1 MECAELGFTFTTAQ
15 QVAENIAQTLAYS
28 ETQGSCWLRG
38 SLAAVHLVPNS
49 ATSCTRAQM
58 RVVMRVNR
66 TEVARMLS
74 VDRWVSLQTFE
85 MDAKVLERHDVPQW
99 IISESVDGSAHSNLA
114 CAKHLAELLL
124 LLLDKMTQIAHQDH
138 RTFASWFWHTINNT
152 KHEDQMPPALNY
164 SQRIG
169 LMDLA
174 DAWRDH
180 IVSVWQSVGAL
191 PPLPPLPPLPSLPPL
206 PPLPPL
212 NEKVLHEEPP
222 LPPKLDAKE
231 FPALG
236 ASPGASPGALRER
249 ATLDCTKVHS
259 TLDPDCS
266 VCIPKINQDDAAR
279 LWRVAW
285 LGDST
290 CNEALWL
297 RCGQSPQNIA
307 GGY

>member
-15 QVAENIAQTLAYS
+15 EIAENVAQTLAYS
-28 ETQGSCWLRG
+28 ETQGSSWLCT

-49 ATSCTRAQM
+49 AASGTCAKM
-58 RVVMRVNR
+58 RVVMRVHR

-74 VDRWVSLQTFE
+74 VDRWVSLQTFD
-85 MDAKVLERHDVPQW
+85 MDAEVIERHDVPQW
-99 IISESVDGSAHSNLA
+99 IIVESADGPAHSNLA

-124 LLLDKMTQIAHQDH
+124 LLQGKMAQIAHNDH

-180 IVSVWQSVGAL
+180 IVSVWQGVGAL
-191 PPLPPLPPLPSLPPL
+191 TLERRHPLTPLPPL

-212 NEKVLHEEPP
+212 NEKVLHEESR

-236 ASPGASPGALRER
+236 ASPGALRGS
-249 ATLDCTKVHS
+249 ATLDYTKVHS
-259 TLDPDCS
+259 TLDTDRS
-266 VCIPKINQDDAAR
+266 VCIPKINQNDAAR

-290 CNEALWL
+290 CNDALWL
-297 RCGQSPQNIA
+297 RCGESPQNIA

>member
-1 MECAELGFTFTTAQ
+1 MECVELGFTFTTAQ
-15 QVAENIAQTLAYS
+15 QIAENVAQTLAYS
-28 ETQGSCWLRG
+28 ETQGSCWLCT
-38 SLAAVHLVPNS
+38 SLAAVHLVPSS
-49 ATSCTRAQM
+49 ATSGTCAKM

-74 VDRWVSLQTFE
+74 VDRWVSLQTFD
-85 MDAKVLERHDVPQW
+85 MDTEVLERHDVPQW
-99 IISESVDGSAHSNLA
+99 IISESADGPAHSNLE

-124 LLLDKMTQIAHQDH
+124 LLLGKMAQIAHQDH

-180 IVSVWQSVGAL
+180 IVSVWQGVGAL
-191 PPLPPLPPLPSLPPL
+191 TLERRH
-206 PPLPPL
+206 PLPPL
-212 NEKVLHEEPP
+212 NDKVLHEEPP

-236 ASPGASPGALRER
+236 ASPGALRGR
-249 ATLDCTKVHS
+249 ATLDYTKVHS
-259 TLDPDCS
+259 TLDTDRS

>member
-15 QVAENIAQTLAYS
+15 QIAENVAQTLAYS
-28 ETQGSCWLRG
+28 ETQGSCWLCA
-38 SLAAVHLVPNS
+38 SLAAVHLVPNL
-49 ATSCTRAQM
+49 AAGNTRAKM
-58 RVVMRVNR
+58 RVVMRVDG

-74 VDRWVSLQTFE
+74 VDRWVSLQTLD
-85 MDAKVLERHDVPQW
+85 MDAEVLERHDVPQW
-99 IISESVDGSAHSNLA
+99 IIAESADGPAHSNLA

-124 LLLDKMTQIAHQDH
+124 LLLDKMAQIAHQDH
-138 RTFASWFWHTINNT
+138 RTLASWFWHTINNT
-152 KHEDQMPPALNY
+152 KHEDQMPPTLNY

-180 IVSVWQSVGAL
+180 IVSVWQGVGAPTL
-191 PPLPPLPPLPSLPPL
+191 ARGQ
-206 PPLPPL
+206 PLPPL
-212 NEKVLHEEPP
+212 NEKAVRVELP

-236 ASPGASPGALRER
+236 ASPGALRER
-249 ATLDCTKVHS
+249 ATLDYTKVHS
-259 TLDPDCS
+259 TLDTDRS
-266 VCIPKINQDDAAR
+266 VCIPKINQEDAAR

-290 CNEALWL
+290 CNDALWL
-297 RCGQSPQNIA
+297 RCGESPQNIA
-307 GGY
+307 GR